1 MARPLGWYVLNAF
14 FLLFVKGRVV
24 LQTFFNIKATSLGH
38 NLLRSLLHFRLQQ
51 EVNLSLKSKEELELN
66 PAYIEQRI
74 QDALKTGEA
83 DEFEFGYHRLEFKQI
98 IGKGAFGKVFL
109 AEAYGI
115 GGNEPTSLVAV
126 KVLNGE
132 LLKVLKRRDI
142 LSNNPKHPLIWM
154 GSGL

>member
-1 MARPLGWYVLNAF
+1 M
-14 FLLFVKGRVV
+14 
-24 LQTFFNIKATSLGH
+24 QSFFNVILGH
-38 NLLRSLLHFRLQQ
+38 NMFIGLLLIRFQQ
-51 EVNLSLKSKEELELN
+51 EVNLPLKSEVGLELN

-109 AEAYGI
+109 AKAYGI
-115 GGNEPTSLVAV
+115 GGSEPTSLVAV

-132 LLKVLKRRDI
+132 LRYSQESSKAR
-142 LSNNPKHPLIWM
+142 
-154 GSGL
+154 

>member
-1 MARPLGWYVLNAF
+1 M
-14 FLLFVKGRVV
+14 
-24 LQTFFNIKATSLGH
+24 
-38 NLLRSLLHFRLQQ
+38 
-51 EVNLSLKSKEELELN
+51 ELN

-132 LLKVLKRRDI
+132 SLKVLNRRDVLSLKRLLANDETGKGVPFI
-142 LSNNPKHPLIWM
+142 LFFVEGWVRPDIGMIN
-154 GSGL
+154 

>member
-1 MARPLGWYVLNAF
+1 M
-14 FLLFVKGRVV
+14 
-24 LQTFFNIKATSLGH
+24 
-38 NLLRSLLHFRLQQ
+38 
-51 EVNLSLKSKEELELN
+51 ELN

-115 GGNEPTSLVAV
+115 GGNEPISLVAV

-132 LLKVLKRRDI
+132 LLKVLNRRDI
-142 LSNNPKHPLIWM
+142 LSLKRLLANETGKCVPFILFFVEGWVRPNKGMIN
-154 GSGL
+154 